1 MPGFSLSLPSA
12 QVAQVEEGI
21 WTPYGPEPTASERA
35 QGLVQERYKI
45 RLLTPKKMTHW
56 RTISTEKRWERHQ
69 QIEVQNDARYNELM
83 YDDLIEDWEGVYLDE
98 EKTQQAPC
106 TLEYK
111 VALMTAS
118 LDRQNMIILQASLY
132 ANNDDARR
140 EAQRANF
147 RHARDVSVSH
157 TEPEL

>member
-1 MPGFSLSLPSA
+1 MPGFSLTPEHQSNVS
-12 QVAQVEEGI
+12 EGI
-21 WTPYGPEPTASERA
+21 WTPYGPAPTDEERQ

-45 RLLTPKKMTHW
+45 RLLTPKKMSHW
-56 RTISTEKRWERHQ
+56 RTVATEKKWERHQ
-69 QIEVQNDARYNELM
+69 QIESVNDVRYNELM

-98 EKTQQAPC
+98 EKQQLAPC

-118 LDRQNMIILQASLY
+118 LDRQNFIILQGSLY

-147 RHARDVSVSH
+147 RQAHGVPAPQSGIEV
-157 TEPEL
+157 